1 MTQMGVE
8 LVRILVSKNP
18 GDGENYIIHSESL
31 LKIQDV
37 VSLSHAL
44 NFPFPCLLFNKVLA
58 PRKGVWG
65 AVLSLVWICLT
76 HAQGGNV
83 PVGLG
88 WGLDDS
94 GQLGQGKQVVFASPT
109 PIGQTGALA
118 GKTVVKT
125 VSGGRHVLALTAD
138 GKVYAWGDN
147 SSRQLGN
154 NSNLPSSSPVEV
166 LMVGDLIGKHVID
179 IAATQTTSLLVT
191 SDFQLWGWGS
201 GALGDPAGTVTGL
214 PTRINSGVLA
224 NKNVVKIA
232 AGWRH
237 AIALTSDGVV
247 ATFGENFYG
256 QLGDNG
262 YFPQN
267 TPIAIVDP
275 YLVLWG
281 KTIVDVA
288 AGGHATMIRSSDGQ
302 LFAWGGPFIG
312 LLRTPQRITG
322 SLEGKSVIAMAIGTM
337 GAYAIASD
345 NTLHSWGANFE
356 GALGTGT
363 PFSSLRSSMQPIP
376 VPMAPFAGKTLISV
390 TAGFL
395 SGAVLTTTGEVFT
408 WGRNT
413 FGTLGSQFPHSRD
426 APAPVSFAALGDG
439 LTAVSVNA
447 DAENLMSAALSD
459 GRVVVWGHA
468 TMGRAANGEPFQYRS
483 PTTIPIS
490 KLPPGQGWT
499 ALAGGQGHSLAIS
512 SAGRVYSWGS
522 NSSGQLGIGSRGAPI
537 TSVEAVLSS
546 GGLLN
551 SKTVTAVAAGSSHSV
566 ALTQDGLVFTWGSN
580 TSGQLG
586 ADSPTLRTSA
596 DALVT
601 ADTPLAG
608 KTVAKIAAGDN
619 HTLALTTDG
628 VLVAWGSN
636 TKGQIGDGTTT
647 TRHLPTAVSAT
658 GVLAGKVI
666 VSIAASEE
674 SSYAL
679 TSDGLVFAW
688 GSNSNGQ
695 LGRSGISSSHVP
707 TTTATSG
714 AMAGKFITSISAT
727 ARNAYAIASDGTFF
741 GWGSNENGQLAN
753 GMSANSVSTPI
764 VITLPAE
771 HSHRIP
777 TSVNGSFRHINV
789 VTEDGSLFSAGS
801 GAFGTLGF
809 GDPYAAS
816 AETLTHVPGTG
827 GEVGLK
833 ITAAS
838 SNGLAQHVVAT
849 AVYTTPELAVQGPDG
864 TDLSAGTAAVIFGS
878 TAPGTTVE
886 RTIRLS
892 NLGEATLTNLAVTIS
907 QPSVGSFSILG
918 SVPSTLAPGQ
928 SVNLILQYTA
938 TSVGS
943 YLEILQVTSND
954 PVNPVFNVALSDEQI
969 IPVHLLTQPVG
980 QTANQGAAVVFSVS
994 ATGHLPITYQ
1004 WFKNGL
1010 PIEGANL
1017 STLNVSPVNAF
1028 DQGNYTVTVSN
1039 PVSSVT
1045 SEIAT
1050 LSVAG
1055 APPLILSHPQSVLV
1069 NQGTPVT
1076 LQVSAIGQPPLRYQ
1090 WQFKGRNIRGAT
1102 SATLSLPT
1110 VSLNQGGEY
1119 RVLVSSEQT
1128 ITSDAVNVGVIAFPG
1143 GTRTLPAGS
1152 NTQFTV
1158 ATAGATMNFEWLK
1171 DGGPLP
1177 ADSRL
1182 TGGSSA
1188 NLSIRALDSGTEA
1201 NPNVHSGDYTCRVT
1215 MSGAPL
1221 LETAALH
1228 LKVFDSQPR
1237 LVTPVNLPPA
1247 AIGLDYSTFI
1257 PVEANPQRAPQRF
1270 SASGLPR
1277 GLQLNPITGE
1287 ISGRPLVSKPEGF
1300 NLRIT
1305 ATNSKGQATTE
1316 TTLNVRAL
1324 PIAAT
1329 GAFTAII
1336 APSAGVNGNLGGQ
1349 LDLNIQP
1356 TGAVSGAVRLGT
1368 QRLRFKGLLE
1378 ARLADERTSATLLI
1392 PRKGRASLLL
1402 SLVIDPTVTPD
1413 PLSGE
1418 IEDPEAIGSSSV
1430 ALTGWHHPWSR
1441 TLKAEAFAGSHTLAL
1456 LPPEAGSGNALL
1468 PQGIGFG
1475 SFKVAANGKLRVIGK
1490 LADGQ
1495 GFAVPAVVGTGGQ
1508 VSVFQALYGR
1518 TKGSLNGRLRITSGA
1533 PSLSP
1538 ANNTL
1543 AGDLVW
1549 NRPPDLSGRSR
1560 LYPAGFSLL
1569 ALEVAGG
1576 GYLPPVGD
1584 ALLLGLTVPD
1594 NLAQL
1599 VFESA
1604 LPGDLPT
1611 SPNISVR
1618 LLPRG
1623 GVQLPLSN
1631 PTGTSLRTVP
1641 RTGGLSGGF
1650 TVQDGGVRRAV
1661 RFVGQVVPLSTGSVG
1676 VGYFLLPELNPSN
1689 PLLRSGS
1696 LTLAPP

>member
-1 MTQMGVE
+1 MLQNLIFRPSSSIKLARWVVLFSVFGW
-8 LVRILVSKNP
+8 LV
-18 GDGENYIIHSESL
+18 
-31 LKIQDV
+31 
-37 VSLSHAL
+37 
-44 NFPFPCLLFNKVLA
+44 A
-58 PRKGVWG
+58 PIK
-65 AVLSLVWICLT
+65 A
-76 HAQGGNV
+76 ANV
-83 PVGLG
+83 PVALG
-88 WGLDDS
+88 WGLDDH
-94 GQLGQGKQVVFASPT
+94 GQLGQGTQVVFPTPT
-109 PIGQTGALA
+109 PIDQTGALA

-154 NSNLPSSSPVEV
+154 NLNLPSSSPVEV
-166 LMVGDLIGKHVID
+166 QMVGDLIGKTVID
-179 IAATQTTSLLVT
+179 IAATSSTSFLLT
-191 SDFQLWGWGS
+191 SDFQLWGWGT
-201 GALGDPAGTVTGL
+201 GALGLAGANVTGL
-214 PTRINSGVLA
+214 PIRINSGALLGKA
-224 NKNVVKIA
+224 VVQIA
-232 AGWRH
+232 AGLSH
-237 AIALTSDGVV
+237 AVALTSDGVV
-247 ATFGENFYG
+247 ATFGTSNSNG
-256 QLGDNG
+256 QQGTN
-262 YFPQN
+262 N
-267 TPIAIVDP
+267 TTSSTVPVAIVDAGG
-275 YLVLWG
+275 VLAG
-281 KTIVDVA
+281 KTVVAVA
-288 AGGHATMIRSSDGQ
+288 ARQSSTFARTSNGQ
-302 LFAWGGPFIG
+302 LFAWGNNSSGQLGVGDKVQKLAPA
-312 LLRTPQRITG
+312 LVSG
-322 SLEGKSVIAMAIGTM
+322 SLVGKVVTSMAIGNSTS
-337 GAYAIASD
+337 YAIAAD
-345 NTLHSWGANFE
+345 NTLHSWGSNGL
-356 GALGTGT
+356 GALGTGLTT
-363 PFSSLRSSMQPIP
+363 PTESL
-376 VPMAPFAGKTLISV
+376 VPTAADMLPFAGKTLSQV
-390 TAGFL
+390 TAGSL
-395 SGAVLTTTGEVFT
+395 CAAVRTTAGEVFS
-408 WGRNT
+408 WGQN
-413 FGTLGSQFPHSRD
+413 GSGQLGSNFPIGRST
-426 APAPVSFAALGDG
+426 AGQVSFAALGAGLSAVDIHSDG
-439 LTAVSVNA
+439 VNF
-447 DAENLMSAALSD
+447 MSACLSD
-459 GRVVVWGHA
+459 GRMVVWGHA
-468 TMGRAANGEPFQYRS
+468 TFGRAGNGLPFLRGS
-483 PTTIPIS
+483 PTPIPLSALPVGQIWTLIAAGQNHTLGIS
-490 KLPPGQGWT
+490 TDGK
-499 ALAGGQGHSLAIS
+499 
-512 SAGRVYSWGS
+512 VYAWGS
-522 NSSGQLGIGSRGAPI
+522 NSNGQLGRGTFGSAFP
-537 TSVEAVLSS
+537 TPQAVPSS
-546 GGLLN
+546 LIAFNDSIFTAIAGGMN
-551 SKTVTAVAAGSSHSV
+551 HSV
-566 ALTQDGLVFTWGSN
+566 ALNQDGQVFAWGLNSN
-580 TSGQLG
+580 GQLG
-586 ADSPTLRTSA
+586 NGSSTTQPSA
-596 DALVT
+596 VAVAT
-601 ADTPLAG
+601 AGTPLAG
-608 KTVAKIAAGDN
+608 KTVAKIAAGNN

-636 TKGQIGDGTTT
+636 SEGQIGDNSTAN
-647 TRHLPTAVSAT
+647 RNLATAVSTT
-658 GVLAGKVI
+658 GALSGKTV
-666 VSIAASEE
+666 VGIAAGAL

-679 TSDGLVFAW
+679 TADGLIYAW
-688 GSNSNGQ
+688 GANVNGQ
-695 LGRSGISSSHVP
+695 LGDE
-707 TTTATSG
+707 TTARSTVPVAVSTNG
-714 AMAGKFITSISAT
+714 FMAGKFITYIAASEN
-727 ARNAYAIASDGTFF
+727 NAYAVASDGTLF
-741 GWGSNENGQLAN
+741 GWGSNSSGQLAN
-753 GMSANSVSTPI
+753 GTQGITAISEPI
-764 VITLPAE
+764 ILALPAG
-771 HSHRIP
+771 HTHRVP
-777 TSVNGSFRHINV
+777 ASVNGTFRHVNV
-789 VTEDGSLFSAGS
+789 VTTDGAVFSSGS
-801 GAFGTLGF
+801 GGF
-809 GDPYAAS
+809 GALALGES
-816 AETLTHVPGTG
+816 SFGNQVTLTHVPGTG
-827 GEVGLK
+827 KDNGLK
-833 ITAAS
+833 VLATS
-838 SNGLAQHVVAT
+838 SNGQGQHVVAT
-849 AVYTTPELAVQGPDG
+849 AEYTVPELVVQHPG
-864 TDLSAGTAAVIFGS
+864 GTALTAGSAAISFGS
-878 TAPGTTVE
+878 TAPSTTVE

-892 NLGEATLTNLAVTIS
+892 NLGAATLTNLAVSIS
-907 QPSVGSFSILG
+907 TPEVGSFSVVGNVPSSLAEDQDVTLIVQYSASTLG
-918 SVPSTLAPGQ
+918 SYAATLQ
-928 SVNLILQYTA
+928 I
-938 TSVGS
+938 
-943 YLEILQVTSND
+943 TSND
-954 PVNPVFNVALSDEQI
+954 PVNPVFNVALSGEVLA
-969 IPVHLLTQPVG
+969 PVSIQTPPTSQMVSPGTPV
-980 QTANQGAAVVFSVS
+980 TLSVVAVGSP
-994 ATGHLPITYQ
+994 TITYQ
-1004 WFKNGL
+1004 WFKNDQE
-1010 PIEGANL
+1010 IEGAQAA
-1017 STLNVSPVNAF
+1017 TLELGPVSLL
-1028 DQGNYTVTVSN
+1028 DQGNYYVVVANAVGTVASN
-1039 PVSSVT
+1039 PITLTVASST
-1045 SEIAT
+1045 
-1050 LSVAG
+1050 
-1055 APPLILSHPQSVLV
+1055 PQILTQPQSVLV
-1069 NQGTPVT
+1069 TQGSPVT
-1076 LQVSAIGQPPLRYQ
+1076 LQVAAIGQPPLSYQ

-1102 SATLSLPT
+1102 GTTFTLPAASLKQAGEYRVVVSSQQSVVSNPANVGVVAFAGGSLTVPAGGKTQIHVSAAGGPLSFVWSKDQASLPNDSRITGGDTATLSL
-1110 VSLNQGGEY
+1110 
-1119 RVLVSSEQT
+1119 
-1128 ITSDAVNVGVIAFPG
+1128 
-1143 GTRTLPAGS
+1143 
-1152 NTQFTV
+1152 
-1158 ATAGATMNFEWLK
+1158 
-1171 DGGPLP
+1171 
-1177 ADSRL
+1177 
-1182 TGGSSA
+1182 
-1188 NLSIRALDSGTEA
+1188 RALDPGTEA

-1456 LPPEAGSGNALL
+1456 LPPAAESGNALL

-1576 GYLPPVGD
+1576 SYLPPVGD

-1594 NLAQL
+1594 NQAQL

-1604 LPGDLPT
+1604 VPGDLPT

-1641 RTGGLSGGF
+1641 RTGALSGGF

-1661 RFVGQVVPLSTGSVG
+1661 RFVGQIVPLSTGSVG
-1676 VGYFLLPELNPSN
+1676 VGYFLLPELGTAS
-1689 PLLRSGS
+1689 PLIRSGS
-1696 LTLAPP
+1696 VVLGNP